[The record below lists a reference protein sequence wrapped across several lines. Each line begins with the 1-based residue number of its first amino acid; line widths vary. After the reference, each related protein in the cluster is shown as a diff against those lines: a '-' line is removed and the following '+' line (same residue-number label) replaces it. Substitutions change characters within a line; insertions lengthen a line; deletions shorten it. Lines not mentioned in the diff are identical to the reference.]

1 MAGALAFV
9 LRELLAALIADP
21 VVLVLVAPLEGLGF
35 SCVFVGGVT
44 VVAARA
50 PAGLG
55 GTAQGL
61 FSASAGLATILGSL
75 GGGAVAG
82 ALGIRGLFGVVAGV
96 GLLGAVML
104 ALALLRPR
112 PRSDAARPVT
122 TAARRRRTSRR
133 AARRQS
139 KRASSATSRT
149 RSMNRYSHS
158 SALISAILPASAG
171 WVLTSRSW
179 SSEATW

>member
-1 MAGALAFV
+1 M
-9 LRELLAALIADP
+9 
-21 VVLVLVAPLEGLGF
+21 
-35 SCVFVGGVT
+35 FVGGVT

-82 ALGIRGLFGVVAGV
+82 ALGIRGLFGVAAGV
-96 GLLGAVML
+96 GLIGAGML

-112 PRSDAARPVT
+112 PRSDVARPVT
-122 TAARRRRTSRR
+122 AA
-133 AARRQS
+133 AA
-139 KRASSATSRT
+139 
-149 RSMNRYSHS
+149 
-158 SALISAILPASAG
+158 
-171 WVLTSRSW
+171 
-179 SSEATW
+179 